1 MGRGW
6 AQQAVFLEVSELM
19 GIPIDGVWLC
29 PMRDMSMMAWVVVD
43 FENSVFMS
51 CNGVAA
57 P

>member
-43 FENSVFMS
+43 FENSAFMS